1 MYHDTGFKAVSPGWR
16 IWGGEGKTEGGE
28 GGAVE
33 CNGSG
38 LGRKSGFLT
47 RTWLEVTS
55 GCFAVQKGSLHMH
68 LQDHVLQ
75 TVTANSRDLS
85 APCTPPALQRYLP
98 PSSPQVEVHG
108 AGGTVTYQCCCWH
121 RSTMASQQH
130 DARWASS
137 CKDHAMELCA
147 FIPPG
152 VKPPSFQSL
161 VLLNTRVFSLVY
173 SHSP

>member
-1 MYHDTGFKAVSPGWR
+1 MYHDTGFKTVSPGWR

-33 CNGSG
+33 CNSSG

-108 AGGTVTYQCCCWH
+108 CIQEGPWFTSVVAGIAVPWLTSNMVPGGPH
-121 RSTMASQQH
+121 PARTMLWSCVHPSPQESNLLP
-130 DARWASS
+130 SS
-137 CKDHAMELCA
+137 HWYC
-147 FIPPG
+147 
-152 VKPPSFQSL
+152 
-161 VLLNTRVFSLVY
+161 
-173 SHSP
+173 

>member
-33 CNGSG
+33 CNSSG

-147 FIPPG
+147 SIPPG